1 MVELFRLGTDDHTK
15 FHKQGSFLDV
25 NDYIPIIEPFFSI
38 VKGGKTDLLKMRKE
52 RHAVCEI

>member
-15 FHKQGSFLDV
+15 FHKKGSFLDV

-38 VKGGKTDLLKMRKE
+38 VKGEKNDLFKLCKE
-52 RHAVCEI
+52 RFPVCGF